1 MAQTAWL
8 TWLPPEDADAPPLEK
23 YVADMN
29 KVGYTLGG
37 ARWVDDLDKYAW
49 GELASRLS
57 SDEAGPE
64 TWVIAGRLED
74 FDNATIRYGLSMT
87 LAMITSLRKDPP
99 HVVFLGLDGEPNPE
113 TFPTLWKQ
121 GKAIDGGAERWS
133 AKLLIQCRGKSKFA
147 ESRGFR
153 LNVIA
158 HSMCGQWFEVGP
170 VDSEWKGGMFGVS
183 PGGTIQQH
191 GVGKANEL
199 PKKTILEYPIDDIQC
214 DVAGH
219 EFNAVACQNKLEPE
233 TSYFIQFQGYPEH
246 VMFGAHPEDEDAEAW
261 VVTLA

>member
-8 TWLPPEDADAPPLEK
+8 TWLPAEDADAPPLEK
-23 YVADMN
+23 YVAAMN
-29 KVGYTLGG
+29 SSGYTLGG

-64 TWVIAGRLED
+64 TWVVAGRAED
-74 FDNATIRYGLSMT
+74 FASTTIRYGLSMT
-87 LAMITSLRKDPP
+87 LAMIQSLRKTPP
-99 HVVFLGLDGEPNPE
+99 HVVFLGLDGAPDAAS
-113 TFPTLWKQ
+113 FPTLWKP
-121 GKAIDGGAERWS
+121 GKAIDGTAERWA
-133 AKLLIQCRGKSKFA
+133 AKLLIQCRGKSA
-147 ESRGFR
+147 LAAPRDFR

-170 VDSEWKGGMFGVS
+170 VEGEWKGGMFGVS
-183 PGGTIQQH
+183 EGGAIQQH

-199 PKKTILEYPIDDIQC
+199 PKKTILEYPIDDIKAE
-214 DVAGH
+214 VGGH
-219 EFNAVACQNKLEPE
+219 EFNAVACQNKLEPT
-233 TSYFIQFQGYPEH
+233 TSYFIQAQGHPQH
-246 VMFGAHPEDEDAEAW
+246 LMFGGHPEDEDAEAW